1 MDEVRTYCKDLP
13 IRLQE
18 LALSYCNDIDRER
31 FATNE
36 LRLSASFGWRETKEG
51 YDFWN
56 NVFQGG
62 EIPKEYLISEEQLF
76 DEVSVLIS
84 KAINNG
90 KL

>member
-1 MDEVRTYCKDLP
+1 MDEVRLYCKDLP

-18 LALSYCNDIDRER
+18 LALSYCNDIEREL

-36 LRLSASFGWRETKEG
+36 LRLSASFQWRKTREG

-56 NVFQGG
+56 NVFQGV
-62 EIPKEYLISEEQLF
+62 EIPEEYLISEEQLF
-76 DEVSVLIS
+76 DEASALIS

-90 KL
+90 K

>member
-1 MDEVRTYCKDLP
+1 MDEVRLYCKDLP

-18 LALSYCNDIDRER
+18 LALSYCNDRDREL
-31 FATNE
+31 FATNT
-36 LRLSASFGWRETKEG
+36 LRLSASFEWRKTKEG

-56 NVFQGG
+56 NVFQGV
-62 EIPKEYLISEEQLF
+62 EIPKEYFFSEEQLF

-90 KL
+90 K